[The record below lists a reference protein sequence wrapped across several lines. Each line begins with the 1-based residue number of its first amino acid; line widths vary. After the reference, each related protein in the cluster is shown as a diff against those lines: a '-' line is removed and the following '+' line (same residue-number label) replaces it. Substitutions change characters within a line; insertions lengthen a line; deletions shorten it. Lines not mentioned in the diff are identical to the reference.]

1 LLSFQSEAAAWSAVF
16 FVYKVDA
23 AEGRDVTESGQQD
36 LARRFEQNRGRLR
49 AVAFR
54 MLGASGEA
62 DEAVQDA
69 WLRLARSD
77 SEEIEDLPSWLT
89 TVVARICLDMLRARK
104 ARREEP
110 LGPHVPDPIV
120 SPVAGSDPEHEA
132 VVADSVG
139 LAMLGVLETLSP
151 EERIAFV
158 LHDMFSV
165 PFEQIADL
173 LDRSPAAAR
182 KAASRARRR
191 VEAEP
196 TAPDVDLDRQREVV
210 DAFFEAAREGDF
222 EALVAVLHPE
232 VVLRSDGG
240 EARPSA
246 NHLIRGGVEV
256 ASRAM
261 TFARLAPFVRPV
273 LVNGVAGVLV
283 APDGKPFSVMAFTV
297 AGGRVVAIDALAD
310 PDRLQ
315 GLDALANPS

>member
-1 LLSFQSEAAAWSAVF
+1 M
-16 FVYKVDA
+16 
-23 AEGRDVTESGQQD
+23 TESRQQD
-36 LARRFEQNRGRLR
+36 LARRFERDRRRLW

-62 DEAVQDA
+62 DEAVQET

-77 SEEIEDLPSWLT
+77 AEQIGDLSRWLT

-120 SPVAGSDPEHEA
+120 SPIGGGDPEHEA
-132 VVADSVG
+132 LVADSVG
-139 LAMLGVLETLSP
+139 WAMLGVLETLSP
-151 EERIAFV
+151 EERVAFV

-165 PFEQIADL
+165 PFEQVGDL

-182 KAASRARRR
+182 KAASRARKR

-196 TAPDVDLDRQREVV
+196 TEPDVDLDRQREVV
-210 DAFFEAAREGDF
+210 EAFFAASRKGDF
-222 EALVAVLHPE
+222 EALVEVLHPE

-246 NHLIRGGVEV
+246 NSVIRGAAEV
-256 ASRAM
+256 AGRAM
-261 TFARLAPFVRPV
+261 TFAHLGPFAHPV
-273 LVNGVAGVLV
+273 LVNGVVGVLV
-283 APDGKPFSVMAFTV
+283 APQGKPFSVMAFTV
-297 AGGRVVAIDALAD
+297 AGGRIVAMDALAD
-310 PDRLQ
+310 PDRLERLALSTSAID
-315 GLDALANPS
+315 GLTHG

>member
-1 LLSFQSEAAAWSAVF
+1 
-16 FVYKVDA
+16 
-23 AEGRDVTESGQQD
+23 VTESAQQD
-36 LARRFEQNRGRLR
+36 LARQFEQDRRRLW

-62 DEAVQDA
+62 DEAVQES

-77 SEEIEDLPSWLT
+77 TGEIENLSSWLT

-104 ARREEP
+104 ARLEEP

-120 SPVAGSDPEHEA
+120 SPVEGGDPEHEA
-132 VVADSVG
+132 LVADSVG
-139 LAMLGVLETLSP
+139 LAMLGVLETLRP
-151 EERIAFV
+151 EERVAFV

-165 PFEQIADL
+165 PFEQVADL

-182 KAASRARRR
+182 KAASRARGR
-191 VEAEP
+191 VETEP
-196 TAPDVDLDRQREVV
+196 TAPDVDLERQREVV
-210 DAFFEAAREGDF
+210 EAFFAASREGDF
-222 EALVAVLHPE
+222 DALVEVLHPE

-246 NHLIRGGVEV
+246 NHLIRGAAEV

-261 TFARLAPFVRPV
+261 TFAHLGPFVRPV

-283 APDGKPFSVMAFTV
+283 APRGKPFSVMAFTV
-297 AGGRVVAIDALAD
+297 AGGRIVAMDALAD
-310 PDRLQ
+310 PDRLERL
-315 GLDALANPS
+315 GL

>member
-1 LLSFQSEAAAWSAVF
+1 M
-16 FVYKVDA
+16 
-23 AEGRDVTESGQQD
+23 TESGQQD
-36 LARRFEQNRGRLR
+36 LARRFEESRDRLW

-62 DEAVQDA
+62 DEAVQEA

-77 SEEIEDLPSWLT
+77 SEEVENLPSWLT
-89 TVVARICLDMLRARK
+89 TVVARICLDMLRARR

-120 SPVAGSDPEHEA
+120 SPIEGGDPAQEA
-132 VVADSVG
+132 LIADSVG

-151 EERIAFV
+151 EERVAFV

-165 PFEQIADL
+165 PFEQVADL
-173 LDRSPAAAR
+173 LDRSPGVAR
-182 KAASRARRR
+182 KAASRARKR

-196 TAPDVDLDRQREVV
+196 TAPDVDLGRQREVV
-210 DAFFEAAREGDF
+210 DAFFAASRAGDF
-222 EALVAVLHPE
+222 DALVEVLHPE
-232 VVLRSDGG
+232 VVLRADGG

-246 NHLIRGGVEV
+246 NHVIRGAAEV

-261 TFARLAPFVRPV
+261 TFARLAPFVQPV

-283 APDGKPFSVMAFTV
+283 APQGRPFSVMAFTV
-297 AGGRVVAIDALAD
+297 AGGKVVAIDALAD
-310 PDRLQ
+310 PARLER
-315 GLDALANPS
+315 LDELNV

>member
-1 LLSFQSEAAAWSAVF
+1 M
-16 FVYKVDA
+16 
-23 AEGRDVTESGQQD
+23 TESAQQD
-36 LARRFEQNRGRLR
+36 LARRFERDRSRLW

-62 DEAVQDA
+62 DEAVQEA

-77 SEEIEDLPSWLT
+77 AEAIENLPSWLT
-89 TVVARICLDMLRARK
+89 TVVARICLDMLRARQ

-120 SPVAGSDPEHEA
+120 SPAEGGDPEHEA
-132 VVADSVG
+132 LVADSVG

-151 EERIAFV
+151 EERVAFV

-173 LDRSPAAAR
+173 LDRSPVAAR
-182 KAASRARRR
+182 KAASRARKR

-196 TAPDVDLDRQREVV
+196 TAPDVDLERQRRVV

-222 EALVAVLHPE
+222 DALVAVLHPE
-232 VVLRSDGG
+232 IVLRSDGG
-240 EARPSA
+240 AARPSA
-246 NHLIRGGVEV
+246 NHVIRGAAEV
-256 ASRAM
+256 AGRAL
-261 TFARLAPFVRPV
+261 TFANLSSFVRPV

-283 APDGKPFSVMAFTV
+283 APQGKPFSVMAFTV
-297 AGGRVVAIDALAD
+297 AGGKVVAIDALAD
-310 PDRLQ
+310 PARLERLEL
-315 GLDALANPS
+315 GA

>member
-1 LLSFQSEAAAWSAVF
+1 
-16 FVYKVDA
+16 
-23 AEGRDVTESGQQD
+23 VTESGQQD
-36 LARRFEQNRGRLR
+36 LARRFEQDRRRLW

-62 DEAVQDA
+62 DEAVQES

-77 SEEIEDLPSWLT
+77 SEEIENLSSWLT

-104 ARREEP
+104 ARQEEP

-120 SPVAGSDPEHEA
+120 SPIEGGDPEREA
-132 VVADSVG
+132 LVVDSVG

-151 EERIAFV
+151 EERVAFV

-165 PFEQIADL
+165 PFEQVADL

-182 KAASRARRR
+182 KAASRARGR

-196 TAPDVDLDRQREVV
+196 TAPDVDLERQREVV
-210 DAFFEAAREGDF
+210 EAFFAASREGDF
-222 EALVAVLHPE
+222 DALVEVLHPE

-246 NHLIRGGVEV
+246 NHVIRGATEV

-261 TFARLAPFVRPV
+261 TFAHLGPFARPV
-273 LVNGVAGVLV
+273 LVNGVVGVLV
-283 APDGKPFSVMAFTV
+283 APQGKPFSVMAFTV
-297 AGGRVVAIDALAD
+297 AGGRIVAMDALAD
-310 PDRLQ
+310 PDRLER
-315 GLDALANPS
+315 LEL

>member
-1 LLSFQSEAAAWSAVF
+1 
-16 FVYKVDA
+16 
-23 AEGRDVTESGQQD
+23 VTKSGQQD
-36 LARRFEQNRGRLR
+36 LARRFEQDRRRLW

-62 DEAVQDA
+62 DEAVQEA

-77 SEEIEDLPSWLT
+77 SREIESLSSWLT
-89 TVVARICLDMLRARK
+89 TVVARICLDMLRARR

-120 SPVAGSDPEHEA
+120 SPIEGGDPAHEA
-132 VVADSVG
+132 LVADSVG

-151 EERIAFV
+151 EERVAFV

-165 PFEQIADL
+165 PFEQVADL

-182 KAASRARRR
+182 KAASRARAR

-196 TAPDVDLDRQREVV
+196 TEPDVDLERQREVV
-210 DAFFEAAREGDF
+210 EAFFAASREGDF
-222 EALVAVLHPE
+222 DALVEVLHPE

-246 NHLIRGGVEV
+246 NHVIRGAAEV
-256 ASRAM
+256 AGRAM
-261 TFARLAPFVRPV
+261 TFAHLGPFVRPA
-273 LVNGVAGVLV
+273 LVNGVFGVVV
-283 APDGKPFSVMAFTV
+283 APQGKPFSVMAFTV
-297 AGGRVVAIDALAD
+297 AGGRIVAMDALAD
-310 PDRLQ
+310 PDRLAR
-315 GLDALANPS
+315 LELPA

>member
-1 LLSFQSEAAAWSAVF
+1 M
-16 FVYKVDA
+16 
-23 AEGRDVTESGQQD
+23 TESGQQD
-36 LARRFEQNRGRLR
+36 LARRFEQDRRRLW

-62 DEAVQDA
+62 DEAVQES

-77 SEEIEDLPSWLT
+77 SEEIENLSSWLT

-104 ARREEP
+104 ARQEEP

-120 SPVAGSDPEHEA
+120 SPIEGGDPEHEA
-132 VVADSVG
+132 LVADSVG

-151 EERIAFV
+151 EERVAFV

-165 PFEQIADL
+165 PFEQVADL

-182 KAASRARRR
+182 KAASRARGR

-210 DAFFEAAREGDF
+210 EAFFAASREGDF
-222 EALVAVLHPE
+222 EALVEILHPE

-246 NHLIRGGVEV
+246 NHVIRGAAEV

-261 TFARLAPFVRPV
+261 TFAHLGPFARPV
-273 LVNGVAGVLV
+273 LVNGVVGVLV
-283 APDGKPFSVMAFTV
+283 APRGKPFSVMAFTV
-297 AGGRVVAIDALAD
+297 AGGRIVAMDALAD
-310 PDRLQ
+310 PDRLEQ
-315 GLDALANPS
+315 LELAA